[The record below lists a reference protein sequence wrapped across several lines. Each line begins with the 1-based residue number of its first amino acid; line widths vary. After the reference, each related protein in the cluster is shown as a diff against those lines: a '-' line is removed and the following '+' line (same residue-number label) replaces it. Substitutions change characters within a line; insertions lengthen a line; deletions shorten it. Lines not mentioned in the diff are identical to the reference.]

1 MYSEKLEMLIDGKWC
16 QGGDGKTQD
25 LVNPATEEILAQVPH
40 ANDNDLELAIE
51 ASARGFKIWKN
62 FTPNSRQIILEK
74 AAQLIEKRAHII
86 AKTLTLEMGKPL
98 AESKLEIAFVV
109 DVTRWYGEEGKRT
122 YGRLVPSRIPGA
134 RQMVIKEPVGPACA
148 FVAWNFPGTNVIR
161 KVAGALASGCSILIK
176 PSEETPGTAVAIAR
190 CFQEAGLPD
199 GVLNMVF
206 GVPDDVSQK
215 VLGSPIP
222 KKMSFTGSIPVG
234 KHLQRLAANTL
245 KRCTMELGGH
255 APLIVFDDAD
265 LENAL
270 NVSASFKFR
279 NAGQVCISP
288 TRFYVQDKVYKPFIE
303 GFTKRAEAIKVGN
316 GLEDGIEMGPLID
329 QRRLPIM
336 EDFVSDAVN
345 NGAKLETGGE
355 RLGNLGYFYAPT
367 VMSDVPDTSKIMTEE
382 PFGPIASITHFNSF
396 DEVIERSNALPF
408 GLAAYAFTS
417 DGEKA
422 ARTSQALDAGIIG
435 INHPAVSTPETP
447 FGGVDESG
455 YGSEGGIEGLDAFL
469 RTKFV
474 SEVGV

>member
-40 ANDNDLELAIE
+40 ANDNDLEQAIE

-74 AAQLIEKRAHII
+74 AAQLIETRAHII

-122 YGRLVPSRIPGA
+122 YGRLVPSRVPGA

-234 KHLQRLAANTL
+234 KPR
-245 KRCTMELGGH
+245 KG
-255 APLIVFDDAD
+255 
-265 LENAL
+265 
-270 NVSASFKFR
+270 
-279 NAGQVCISP
+279 
-288 TRFYVQDKVYKPFIE
+288 
-303 GFTKRAEAIKVGN
+303 
-316 GLEDGIEMGPLID
+316 
-329 QRRLPIM
+329 
-336 EDFVSDAVN
+336 
-345 NGAKLETGGE
+345 
-355 RLGNLGYFYAPT
+355 
-367 VMSDVPDTSKIMTEE
+367 
-382 PFGPIASITHFNSF
+382 
-396 DEVIERSNALPF
+396 
-408 GLAAYAFTS
+408 
-417 DGEKA
+417 
-422 ARTSQALDAGIIG
+422 
-435 INHPAVSTPETP
+435 
-447 FGGVDESG
+447 
-455 YGSEGGIEGLDAFL
+455 
-469 RTKFV
+469 
-474 SEVGV
+474 